1 VEVHQVVAV
10 VHKIIA
16 AQMVHMAVAVEV
28 QELLVRVQTAELV
41 LVHGIQ
47 VAVAVLVV
55 LVEAT
60 HLQVV

>member
-1 VEVHQVVAV
+1 
-10 VHKIIA
+10 
-16 AQMVHMAVAVEV
+16 MAVAVEV

>member
-1 VEVHQVVAV
+1 
-10 VHKIIA
+10 
-16 AQMVHMAVAVEV
+16 MV
-28 QELLVRVQTAELV
+28 ELV

-47 VAVAVLVV
+47 VAVVVLAV